1 MMTETASNKINN
13 QLRCLMLLSYRKEF
27 DYAIIFSD
35 VSVKENLENVRKRIE
50 KAAAS
55 VGRDPRE
62 IKIIGAAKN
71 QPAGLVMQA
80 LEAGLTD
87 IGENR
92 VQEART
98 RCEEIRSKYPNTILH
113 MIGHLQRNK
122 VRHALD
128 IFDIIQSVD
137 SERLALEIEERAKAK
152 NRVIPIL
159 IEVKTSE
166 EATKYGVPVESTI
179 DFLKKITELKHL
191 KVQGLMT
198 IAPLEDNP
206 EKARPY
212 FAKLK
217 MLSEEIKKLNL
228 PNVEMKYL
236 SMGMTDDFEVAIRE
250 GSNMVR
256 IGRAI
261 FGERTSS

>member
-1 MMTETASNKINN
+1 
-13 QLRCLMLLSYRKEF
+13 MLISYRIRR
-27 DYAIIFSD
+27 DYAIIFSA

-50 KAAAS
+50 KSASS

-62 IKIIGAAKN
+62 IKIIGAVKE
-71 QPAGLVMQA
+71 QPTERVLEA

-87 IGENR
+87 IGENK
-92 VQEART
+92 VQEARV
-98 RCEEIRSKYPNTILH
+98 RYEEIRSKYPNLTLH

-137 SERLALEIEERAKAK
+137 SERLALEIEERAKAQDK
-152 NRVIPIL
+152 IVPIL

-166 EATKYGVPVESTI
+166 EATKYGVPVGSTI
-179 DFLKKITELKHL
+179 DFLKKITELQQL

-212 FAKLK
+212 FAKLR
-217 MLSEEIKKLNL
+217 MLNEEIKKLNL
-228 PNVEMKYL
+228 PNIEMKYL
-236 SMGMTDDFEVAIRE
+236 SMGMTDDFEVAIQE

-261 FGERTSS
+261 FGERR